1 VASAALAH
9 GVAQALLPEQLEQ
22 YLVARRLT
30 AAGVAH
36 MLDPDASAEEV
47 APFIAGALADE
58 GMRSTITTLALKR
71 PAGRA
76 SARIA
81 QMLEA

>member
-1 VASAALAH
+1 
-9 GVAQALLPEQLEQ
+9 
-22 YLVARRLT
+22 
-30 AAGVAH
+30 

-47 APFIAGALADE
+47 APFIAGALADG
-58 GMRSTITTLALKR
+58 GMRSAITTLELKR